1 MVLAP
6 PKVSGSVGV
15 EISSFAF
22 MVKAHEF
29 EWAFGFGLEQNTGP
43 DLAGQEISS
52 HPTVSALSPPVTTT
66 PIEW

>member
-1 MVLAP
+1 
-6 PKVSGSVGV
+6 
-15 EISSFAF
+15 